1 MPDITAANAT
11 FMLSIT
17 TLFPAPVQLQG
28 FAADDIF
35 DTEEIESV
43 EVSMGV
49 DGKLSGGFVFKA
61 VPQGITLQADSS
73 SMALFDTWWGA
84 MQFGRQ
90 VFFAN
95 GVVILPSIGTKWAMT
110 NGLLTRYKPTPD
122 AKKILQPRKFGIT
135 WESISPA
142 LS

>member
-1 MPDITAANAT
+1 MPDITAANAQ

-17 TLFPAPVQLQG
+17 SLFPAPVQLQG
-28 FAADDIF
+28 FAADDVF

-43 EVSMGV
+43 EHVMGV
-49 DGKLSGGFVFKA
+49 DGKLSAGFVFKA
-61 VPQGITLQADSS
+61 VPQTITLQADSS
-73 SMALFDTWWGA
+73 SMALFDSWWGA

-90 VFFAN
+90 TFFAN
-95 GVVILPSIGTKWAMT
+95 GIVILPAIGTKWAMT
-110 NGLLTRYKPTPD
+110 NGVLARYKPTPD
-122 AKKILQPRKFGIT
+122 VKKLLQPRKFGLV